1 MSTSG
6 PAPDVPGRAGTGEE
20 RAAAPEGR
28 HFLLDGQPVSY
39 TPGDTL
45 IAAAARAGHVV
56 PHLCWDPGLGPS
68 GACRVC
74 TVRVDGRLATA
85 CTTRAAPGQRV
96 ENQRPD
102 LRAARRVLV
111 QMLFIEGRHFCPGCE
126 KSGDCRLQDA
136 GYALDLTEP
145 GFEPFQADQAVDA
158 SHPDL
163 WLDLGRCILCK
174 LCVRASREVDGKAV
188 FAIAGHG
195 AATRVVVNAP
205 SGRLG
210 DTGFSL
216 DDRAAHICPVG
227 AILPK
232 RQGYVRAIGQRP
244 ADARTRDVEARPG
257 TTRSDARG
265 ARA

>member
-1 MSTSG
+1 MSPSA
-6 PAPDVPGRAGTGEE
+6 PAPDASARAEAGRT
-20 RAAAPEGR
+20 AAAAAATG
-28 HFLLDGQPVSY
+28 HFLLDGQPVRY
-39 TPGDTL
+39 TPGETL
-45 IAAAARAGHVV
+45 IAAATRAGHEV

-74 TVRVDGRLATA
+74 TVRVDGRLVTA
-85 CTTRAAPGQRV
+85 CTTRAVTGQCV
-96 ENQRPD
+96 ENHSPA
-102 LRAARRVLV
+102 LVAARRVLV

-136 GYALDLTEP
+136 AYALDLTDP
-145 GFEPFQADQAVDA
+145 GFEPFEAERPVDA

-195 AATRVVVNAP
+195 AATRVVVDAA

-210 DTGFSL
+210 DTAFSL
-216 DDRAAHICPVG
+216 TDRAAHICPVG

-232 RQGYVRAIGQRP
+232 RQGYARAIGQRP
-244 ADARTRDVEARPG
+244 ADARTARWNADRAPG
-257 TTRSDARG
+257 NGEGHAHHG
-265 ARA
+265 